1 MESLQSFARFVARK
15 MGLHFPRER
24 FPELAQKMTTLA
36 RGAGYDDLQA
46 YLLFLMSPPE
56 SQERMKLLAGAL
68 TIGETYFLRDPKSY
82 RVFEEELLPGLL
94 SARRGSG
101 KTINIWS
108 AGCSSGEEPYSIA
121 ILLSRA
127 LPDLADWKVTL
138 VGSDINAQ
146 ALERAR
152 TGIYSR
158 WSFRNAPPW
167 LMEYFTRE
175 PDGKYRIVPR
185 IREMVRFVHLNLADP
200 AEESS
205 TLTSGMDVIFCRNV
219 MLYFHAA
226 QIEKTIARFHAS
238 LNNDGW
244 LFVGPTEV
252 NHQSVRGFVCRHYD
266 GAMVLGKDPQRRKPQ
281 PIARQPQRALPH
293 PDPATAK
300 PVSAATSGAPT
311 SLTPPEPGLPD
322 LPEQTEAMP
331 ATESKGGFEEALA
344 LYRAGLYE
352 QAALKALKEPGCGQ
366 QPEHQA
372 LAARAW
378 ANIGRYAEARD
389 CCEKAIALERLSA
402 QNHYLLSIILDHQ
415 GDSDGAVTS
424 LKRALYIDH
433 DYLLAYFALGNLCR
447 QRGEQREAEQSFAN
461 ALRLLKRRDPHEV
474 LPDTEG
480 MTAGRL
486 MQLLEEM
493 TGEK

>member
-1 MESLQSFARFVARK
+1 

-36 RGAGYDDLQA
+36 RAAGYDDLQV
-46 YLLFLMSPPE
+46 YLLFLMSPPL
-56 SQERMKLLAGAL
+56 SQERMELLAGAL

-94 SARRGSG
+94 LARRGSG

-127 LPDLADWKVTL
+127 LPDLADWTVTL

-152 TGIYSR
+152 SGIYSK

-167 LMEYFTRE
+167 LMEYFTGE
-175 PDGKYRIVPR
+175 ADGKYRIVPR

-219 MLYFHAA
+219 MLYFHATL
-226 QIEKTIARFHAS
+226 IEKTIARFHAS
-238 LNNDGW
+238 LNDDGW
-244 LFVGPTEV
+244 LFIGPTEV
-252 NHQSVRGFVCRHYD
+252 NHQSVRGFACRHYD
-266 GAMVLGKDPQRRKPQ
+266 GAMALRKAPLQRKPQ
-281 PIARQPQRALPH
+281 PLTRQPQRTLLQ
-293 PDPATAK
+293 PAPA
-300 PVSAATSGAPT
+300 PVAAASGAQT
-311 SLTPPEPGLPD
+311 ALTPPELLLPAQ
-322 LPEQTEAMP
+322 PERAEAAP
-331 ATESKGGFEEALA
+331 AKEHKGGLAEAQA
-344 LYRAGLYE
+344 LYRSGRYE
-352 QAALKALKEPGCGQ
+352 QAALEALGAGSKQ
-366 QPEHQA
+366 QPEHLA

-402 QNHYLLSIILDHQ
+402 QNHYLLSIILEHQ

-447 QRGEQREAEQSFAN
+447 QRGEQREAEQSFSN

>member
-1 MESLQSFARFVARK
+1 

-36 RGAGYDDLQA
+36 RAAGYDDLQA
-46 YLLFLMSPPE
+46 YLLFLMSPPL
-56 SQERMKLLAGAL
+56 SQERMELLAGAL

-94 SARRGSG
+94 LARRGSG

-138 VGSDINAQ
+138 VASDINAQ

-167 LMEYFTRE
+167 LMEYFNRE
-175 PDGKYRIVPR
+175 ADGKYRIVPR
-185 IREMVRFVHLNLADP
+185 IREMVRFVHLNLVDP

-226 QIEKTIARFHAS
+226 QIEKTIASFHAS

-252 NHQSVRGFVCRHYD
+252 NHQSVRGFACRRYD
-266 GAMVLGKDPQRRKPQ
+266 GAMVLIKASLQRKPQ
-281 PIARQPQRALPH
+281 PLTRQPRRTLLQ
-293 PDPATAK
+293 PDPDLATVPAK
-300 PVSAATSGAPT
+300 PASAAASGAPAPLPT
-311 SLTPPEPGLPD
+311 PEPGLPD
-322 LPEQTEAMP
+322 LPEQAEAMP
-331 ATESKGGFEEALA
+331 AAESKGGFEEAQA
-344 LYRAGLYE
+344 LYQAGLYE
-352 QAALKALKEPGCGQ
+352 QAALKALKESGSEQ
-366 QPEHQA
+366 QPEHLA

-389 CCEKAIALERLSA
+389 CCEKAIALDRLNA
-402 QNHYLLSIILDHQ
+402 QNQYLLSIILEHQ

-447 QRGEQREAEQSFAN
+447 QRGEQREAKQSFAN